1 MRHTNGQGNEKS
13 HPRNQK
19 GKHTLVVCFFFLL
32 AKRTSC
38 YTTFGLWND
47 ERGSLGDEVKTVE
60 YCFYRRK
67 SIKQGVE
74 GESVPSDAQQLC
86 DWTGICMHLVLFS
99 IISNPISVTI
109 KERTFVYQ
117 IKVRSFH
124 VLGVFEPKLL

>member
-1 MRHTNGQGNEKS
+1 MAIILDRQLREQI
-13 HPRNQK
+13 PRDNNDFPITYF
-19 GKHTLVVCFFFLL
+19 H
-32 AKRTSC
+32 
-38 YTTFGLWND
+38 D

-99 IISNPISVTI
+99 IISNPISRFI
-109 KERTFVYQ
+109 FLSFATFPNT
-117 IKVRSFH
+117 SA
-124 VLGVFEPKLL
+124 